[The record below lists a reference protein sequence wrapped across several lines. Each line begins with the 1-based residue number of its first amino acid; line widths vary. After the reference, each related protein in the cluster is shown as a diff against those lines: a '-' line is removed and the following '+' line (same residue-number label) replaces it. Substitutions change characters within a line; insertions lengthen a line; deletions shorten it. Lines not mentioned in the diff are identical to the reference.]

1 MNDGGE
7 IAIVRDP
14 CSLTSLPFAGE
25 DEIGCDDRTAGTPAV
40 PAPQVSASPPLQSC
54 PIPKVLNLKGLHFLH
69 ANTRSL
75 LPKIPEVRLLLS
87 RTKTAVF
94 AASET

>member
-7 IAIVRDP
+7 IAFVRDP

-40 PAPQVSASPPLQSC
+40 PAPQV
-54 PIPKVLNLKGLHFLH
+54 
-69 ANTRSL
+69 
-75 LPKIPEVRLLLS
+75 RLLLS